1 MMKTH
6 NKKRGFTIVELV
18 IVIAVIA
25 ILSAVM
31 VPTFTGIVKK
41 AKESAAMQEANSA
54 ARAVAGTYEE
64 GTVPSVDGVDAY
76 VVIKEKDKATY
87 WIEVEGNKIGDPNAV
102 EDGVVDIEDVILLE
116 AGAEIPDS
124 AEVGDKVYRAHAE
137 DASVYVFERILT
149 AEDIPTLE

>member
-31 VPTFTGIVKK
+31 VPTFTGIVRK

-76 VVIKEKDKATY
+76 VVIDDTY
-87 WIEVEGNKIGDPNAV
+87 CFTVEGNKIEAV
-102 EDGVVDIEDVILLE
+102 E
-116 AGAEIPDS
+116 EIPDDVVLVDIGDEYPTT
-124 AEVGDKVYRAHAE
+124 AEAGDKAYRASAE